1 LLAVGVC
8 LRLGWGVDSPKAAA
22 VSLAAAAGIGVTAV
36 VPFPYLWRAVV
47 GALAGLIVAV
57 IGLGHGGPLA
67 LLSEGSW
74 GGWRLVAAIVLPAA
88 LLFRAH
94 YRAYERGRFL
104 LAGAFLLSVPFL
116 AQEVGLAFDSGSRLG
131 QLGALLTLLAWLS
144 SLVALLG
151 APTTAAT
158 AWCAELL
165 TVISAL
171 DLGLRQFSHP
181 YIEGMGPYAHALTAL
196 AFVASASP
204 VALGLFQVLA
214 AVHCADARRVDVH
227 RPSAP
232 STPAIR
238 DSSE

>member
-1 LLAVGVC
+1 M
-8 LRLGWGVDSPKAAA
+8 
-22 VSLAAAAGIGVTAV
+22 TAI

-47 GALAGLIVAV
+47 GAAVGLAVAV
-57 IGLGHGGPLA
+57 IGLAGGGPLA
-67 LLSEGSW
+67 LLAHGSW
-74 GGWRLVAAIVLPAA
+74 GGWRLIAATVLPAA

-94 YRAYERGRFL
+94 YRAYARGRSL

-116 AQEVGLAFDSGSRLG
+116 AQETVFALDSTSRLG
-131 QLGALLTLLAWLS
+131 QLGAALTILAMLS

-165 TVISAL
+165 TVMSAL
-171 DLGLRQFSHP
+171 DLGLRQLSAPHVA
-181 YIEGMGPYAHALTAL
+181 GMGPYAHALTAL

-214 AVHCADARRVDVH
+214 AVHTADARRVDVH

-232 STPAIR
+232 SALVIR